1 MSLVGM
7 FALEKDVAT
16 ETTADIKGLE
26 KGGEH
31 GGVGLKR
38 VTTSHNPTKIAA
50 TFPRLCCV
58 RSGSLVRSLL

>member
-26 KGGEH
+26 KGWAEAH
-31 GGVGLKR
+31 R
-38 VTTSHNPTKIAA
+38 E
-50 TFPRLCCV
+50 
-58 RSGSLVRSLL
+58 RSTEVYYT